1 VLSFKSNLK
10 LQLAPNPTT
19 SFVNIT
25 ASTTV
30 EGLAY
35 TISSSAGQIVKK
47 GFLSSPQINVQQLSQ
62 GQYWLSIET
71 SKGETMKAAF
81 IKK

>member
-1 VLSFKSNLK
+1 MLSFKSNLK
-10 LQLAPNPTT
+10 LQLTPNPAI
-19 SFVNIT
+19 SFVNI
-25 ASTTV
+25 ASSAIV
-30 EGLAY
+30 QGLAY

-47 GFLSSPQINVQQLSQ
+47 GVLNSQQIDVQKLIQ

-71 SKGETMKAAF
+71 LKGETLQASF